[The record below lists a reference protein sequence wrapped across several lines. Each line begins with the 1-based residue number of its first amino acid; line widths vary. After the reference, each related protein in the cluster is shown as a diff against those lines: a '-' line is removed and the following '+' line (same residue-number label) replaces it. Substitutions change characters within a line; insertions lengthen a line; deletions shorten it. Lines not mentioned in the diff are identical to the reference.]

1 MFTTCKSNAFVVKR
15 RRSGLY
21 LFYMRVF
28 LQLTW
33 ESIVIAYQEIV
44 NNKLRAFLSLLG
56 ITIGIFCIISVM
68 TAVDSLELNIRRSF
82 EKLGDNVMYVEK
94 FSWGEGSKMAW
105 WKYLRRPNPDYQEFV
120 ALKERLVDAEGVALL
135 YIKQG
140 KTAKRGQFKT
150 DNAQINAVTFDY
162 NKIKDL
168 QFEEGR
174 YFSYLESQKGTNG
187 AVIGSTIADELFPGQ
202 SAVGKTLKVLGTEV
216 RVIGVLRK
224 EGEDLIG
231 LSPDDHITLNYN
243 FVKNFI
249 DMERN
254 VMGTRLAI
262 KAKDG
267 VDEQVLK
274 DEVRI
279 AMRNARGLNPVQEDN
294 FAINEVSMFSSIL
307 SSVFASINFAGMF
320 IWIFSILAGGFG
332 IANIMFV
339 SVKERTPLIGIKKS
353 LGAKNIYILIEFLV
367 EAVVLC
373 LIGGAIGL
381 VLVFIGAKMAEYLI
395 LKYEEMEFL
404 FPLSLGNITIGLSIS
419 AIVGVVFGFI
429 PAFIASRMKP
439 VDAIRSK

>member
-1 MFTTCKSNAFVVKR
+1 
-15 RRSGLY
+15 
-21 LFYMRVF
+21 MRVF